1 MNQKEM
7 PIPYIGEKPY
17 IFVSYAHKDSEVVM
31 RAIALLQQSGFRV
44 WYDEG
49 IDPGSE
55 WPDTIEK
62 YLERSS
68 YFIGFISAN
77 ALDSNYCKCELHTA
91 FNERKKMLI
100 VYLENIKLEGGLK
113 MQLSSRQAIH
123 WYKYE
128 SENAFFK
135 KLLTAPGLN
144 DCRESENNV
153 KTINASTAAQANSNT
168 AVELHPAAAE
178 QNNSVEIAAK
188 HNSNEAQA
196 AEQLKSCCGN
206 TSDEAQNEHLEISI
220 LYEDADSIRNYVH
233 EHYDEMIS
241 ASSIGVEIAYSNF
254 AEYGD
259 TDNDRLIGISALWDD
274 VNIGGK
280 IDALRI
286 FHTRTTAYKIFENY
300 IERIKNLPNHLSNLR
315 TLKIE
320 GMDYSGY
327 LSFGYYE
334 KELKQLVLSCHIN
347 EDVIRSISNITSLR
361 YLDLGNGSRSEIRD
375 ISPLGNLKNLRTLV
389 IGGTLRELSPIA
401 RLENLEE
408 LTIFSDVLSDI
419 SVLGELKRLKALEIY
434 RSEYR
439 PQDMPKGI
447 LKRLKAPKIYGSD
460 YIDLKALEEL
470 TNSMQHL
477 AVKVEYIADIDSLTM
492 LANLRHLELLAYN
505 IKDIRPLRYLK
516 RVRYLEVSKNFWTSL
531 QIKRIAKELGLEVE
545 KYTDH
550 YLLTKRY
557 YL

>member
-7 PIPYIGEKPY
+7 PIPYIGEEPY

-55 WPDTIEK
+55 WPSAIAK
-62 YLERSS
+62 YLERCS
-68 YFIGFISAN
+68 YLIGFISAN
-77 ALDSNYCKCELHTA
+77 SLASQNCTCELYTA
-91 FNERKKMLI
+91 YNEHKRILV
-100 VYLENIKLEGGLK
+100 VYLEDVQLEGGLK
-113 MQLSSRQAIH
+113 MQLSLRQAIH

-206 TSDEAQNEHLEISI
+206 TSDEAQNKRLEFYI
-220 LYEDADSIRNYVH
+220 LYEDMYSVRSYVH

-241 ASSIGVEIAYSNF
+241 ASSIAVEIAYSSF
-254 AEYGD
+254 AEDGE

-286 FHTRTTAYKIFENY
+286 FYTRTAAYKIFENY
-300 IERIKNLPNHLSNLR
+300 IERIKNLPNHLSNLG

-334 KELKQLVLSCHIN
+334 KELKQLVLRCHIN

-361 YLDLGNGSRSEIRD
+361 HLDLGNGSRGEIRD

-419 SVLGELKRLKALEIY
+419 SVLGELKGLRKLEIY
-434 RSEYR
+434 
-439 PQDMPKGI
+439 G
-447 LKRLKAPKIYGSD
+447 AA
-460 YIDLKALEEL
+460 YIDLEALENL
-470 TNSMQHL
+470 TNSMQRL
-477 AVKVEYIADIDSLTM
+477 RVQAGYIANIDSLT
-492 LANLRHLELLAYN
+492 LLVNLKHLELRAEN

-531 QIKRIAKELGLEVE
+531 QIKRIAKELDLRVR
-545 KYTDH
+545 KYSDYYILDLYGVIFTD
-550 YLLTKRY
+550 
-557 YL
+557 

>member
-1 MNQKEM
+1 M
-7 PIPYIGEKPY
+7 PIPYSGEEPY

-123 WYKYE
+123 WYRYE

-178 QNNSVEIAAK
+178 QNNSVAIAAK

-206 TSDEAQNEHLEISI
+206 TSDEAQNEHFEISI

-233 EHYDEMIS
+233 EHYDEMIL
-241 ASSIGVEIAYSNF
+241 ASSIGVSISWHYKRTSRF
-254 AEYGD
+254 ARYED
-259 TDNDRLIGISALWDD
+259 VDIDISALWAD
-274 VNIGGK
+274 VNIGEK
-280 IDALRI
+280 IDELHI
-286 FHTRTTAYKIFENY
+286 FYDGYSVFDIGQ
-300 IERIKNLPNHLSNLR
+300 IKNLPNLR
-315 TLKIE
+315 TLEIE
-320 GMDYSGY
+320 EIEETAPVNFS
-327 LSFGYYE
+327 SFEYCG
-334 KELKQLVLSCHIN
+334 KKLRKLVLHCFIN
-347 EDVIRSISNITSLR
+347 EEVIHSISNITSLR
-361 YLDLGNGSRSEIRD
+361 HLDLGQGSRSEIRD

-447 LKRLKAPKIYGSD
+447 LKRLKAPKIYGAA
-460 YIDLKALEEL
+460 YIDLEALENL
-470 TNSMQHL
+470 TNSMQRL
-477 AVKVEYIADIDSLTM
+477 RVQAGYIANIDSLT
-492 LANLRHLELLAYN
+492 LLVNLKHLELRADN
-505 IKDIRPLRYLK
+505 IKDIRPLRNLK

-531 QIKRIAKELGLEVE
+531 QVKRIAKELDLRVRTYSSFYIIGYDEE
-545 KYTDH
+545 F
-550 YLLTKRY
+550 
-557 YL
+557 

>member
-31 RAIALLQQSGFRV
+31 RAIALLQQSGFCV

-123 WYKYE
+123 WYKYA
-128 SENAFFK
+128 SENAFFE

-241 ASSIGVEIAYSNF
+241 ASSIAVEIAYSSF
-254 AEYGD
+254 AEDGD

-280 IDALRI
+280 IDALCI
-286 FHTRTTAYKIFENY
+286 FYTRTVAYKIFENY

-315 TLKIE
+315 TLKID
-320 GMDYSGY
+320 GMDYRGY

-334 KELKQLVLSCHIN
+334 KELRQLVLRCFIN

-361 YLDLGNGSRSEIRD
+361 HLDLGNGSRSEIRD
-375 ISPLGNLKNLRTLV
+375 ISPLGNLKSLRTLV

-419 SVLGELKRLKALEIY
+419 SVLGELNRLKTLEIY
-434 RSEYR
+434 
-439 PQDMPKGI
+439 G
-447 LKRLKAPKIYGSD
+447 AAGA

-470 TNSMQHL
+470 TNSMQCL
-477 AVKVEYIADIDSLTM
+477 VVKVKCIDNIDSLTM
-492 LANLRHLELLAYN
+492 LANLRHLELRAEN
-505 IKDIRPLRYLK
+505 IKDIRPLRYL
-516 RVRYLEVSKNFWTSL
+516 RRARYLEVSKNFWTSL
-531 QIKRIAKELGLEVE
+531 QIKRIAKELDLRVR
-545 KYTDH
+545 KYSD
-550 YLLTKRY
+550 Y
-557 YL
+557 YILDEEDEEDEEFYEFIRRLCHFH

>member
-7 PIPYIGEKPY
+7 PIPYIGEEPY

-153 KTINASTAAQANSNT
+153 KTINASTAAQANSN
-168 AVELHPAAAE
+168 AAPELHPTVAE
-178 QNNSVEIAAK
+178 QHDDVEIAAK

-206 TSDEAQNEHLEISI
+206 TSDEAQNKHLEISI
-220 LYEDADSIRNYVH
+220 IYEDTDSIRNYVH
-233 EHYDEMIS
+233 EHYEEMIS
-241 ASSIGVEIAYSNF
+241 ASSIAVEIAYSSF
-254 AEYGD
+254 AEDGD

-280 IDALRI
+280 IDALCI
-286 FHTRTTAYKIFENY
+286 LYTRTVAYKIFENY

-315 TLKIE
+315 TLKID
-320 GMDYSGY
+320 GMDYRGY

-334 KELKQLVLSCHIN
+334 KELRQLVLHCFIN

-389 IGGTLRELSPIA
+389 ISGTLRELSPIA

-419 SVLGELKRLKALEIY
+419 SVLGELNRLKALEIY
-434 RSEYR
+434 
-439 PQDMPKGI
+439 G
-447 LKRLKAPKIYGSD
+447 AAGA

-477 AVKVEYIADIDSLTM
+477 VVEVKCIDNIDSLTM
-492 LANLRHLELLAYN
+492 LVNLRHLELRAEN
-505 IKDIRPLRYLK
+505 IKDIRPLRYL
-516 RVRYLEVSKNFWTSL
+516 RRARYLEVSKNFWTSL
-531 QIKRIAKELGLEVE
+531 QIKRIAKELDLRVR
-545 KYTDH
+545 KYSD
-550 YLLTKRY
+550 Y
-557 YL
+557 YILDEEDEEDEEFYEFIRRLRHFH

>member
-1 MNQKEM
+1 M
-7 PIPYIGEKPY
+7 PIPYIGEEPY

-31 RAIALLQQSGFRV
+31 RTVSLLQQNGFRV

-128 SENAFFK
+128 NDNAFFK

-144 DCRESENNV
+144 DCREPENSI
-153 KTINASTAAQANSNT
+153 KTINASKSEQVNSN
-168 AVELHPAAAE
+168 AALELHPTVAE

-188 HNSNEAQA
+188 HNSNEAQN
-196 AEQLKSCCGN
+196 KR
-206 TSDEAQNEHLEISI
+206 LEFYI
-220 LYEDADSIRNYVH
+220 LYEDTYSIRNYVH
-233 EHYDEMIS
+233 EHYEEMVS
-241 ASSIGVEIAYSNF
+241 ASSIAVEIAYSSF
-254 AEYGD
+254 AEDGE

-280 IDALRI
+280 IDALCI
-286 FHTRTTAYKIFENY
+286 FPTRTVTYKIFENY

-320 GMDYSGY
+320 GIDYSDS
-327 LSFGYYE
+327 LSLGYYE
-334 KELKQLVLSCHIN
+334 KELKQLVLRCHIN
-347 EDVIRSISNITSLR
+347 EDVIRSISNVTSLR
-361 YLDLGNGSRSEIRD
+361 QLDLGNGSRSEIRD

-419 SVLGELKRLKALEIY
+419 SVLGELKGLRKLEIY
-434 RSEYR
+434 
-439 PQDMPKGI
+439 G
-447 LKRLKAPKIYGSD
+447 A
-460 YIDLKALEEL
+460 IDINLNTLEEL

-492 LANLRHLELLAYN
+492 LVNLRHLELLAYN

-545 KYTDH
+545 NYTDH
-550 YLLTKRY
+550 YLLTK
-557 YL
+557 

>member
-123 WYKYE
+123 WYKYA
-128 SENAFFK
+128 SENAFFE

-153 KTINASTAAQANSNT
+153 KTINASTAARANSN
-168 AVELHPAAAE
+168 AALDLHPAAAE

-188 HNSNEAQA
+188 HNSNEAQT

-206 TSDEAQNEHLEISI
+206 TSDEAQNKRLEFSI
-220 LYEDADSIRNYVH
+220 LYEDMYSIRNYVH

-280 IDALRI
+280 IDALCI
-286 FHTRTTAYKIFENY
+286 FHIRTAAYKIFENY
-300 IERIKNLPNHLSNLR
+300 IERIKNLTNHLSNLR

-320 GMDYSGY
+320 GMDDSGD

-334 KELKQLVLSCHIN
+334 KELKQLVLRCHIN
-347 EDVIRSISNITSLR
+347 EDVIRSISNVTSLR
-361 YLDLGNGSRSEIRD
+361 HLDLGNGSRSEIRD

-419 SVLGELKRLKALEIY
+419 SVLGELNRLKTLEIY
-434 RSEYR
+434 
-439 PQDMPKGI
+439 G
-447 LKRLKAPKIYGSD
+447 AAGA

-477 AVKVEYIADIDSLTM
+477 VVEVKCIDNIDSLTM
-492 LANLRHLELLAYN
+492 LANLRHLELRAEN
-505 IKDIRPLRYLK
+505 IKDIRPLRYL
-516 RVRYLEVSKNFWTSL
+516 RRARYLEVSKNFWTSL
-531 QIKRIAKELGLEVE
+531 QIKRIAKELDLRVR
-545 KYTDH
+545 KYSD
-550 YLLTKRY
+550 Y
-557 YL
+557 YILDEEDEEDEEFYEFIRRLRHFH

>member
-1 MNQKEM
+1 M
-7 PIPYIGEKPY
+7 PIPYIGEKPC

-113 MQLSSRQAIH
+113 MQLSSRQSIH

-135 KLLTAPGLN
+135 KLLTASGLN

-188 HNSNEAQA
+188 HDSNEAQA

-206 TSDEAQNEHLEISI
+206 TSDEEQNGQLKISI
-220 LYEDADSIRNYVH
+220 LYEHEDSIRNYVH
-233 EHYDEMIS
+233 EHYGEMIS
-241 ASSIGVEIAYSNF
+241 VSSIAVRISWHYKRTSRF
-254 AEYGD
+254 ARYED
-259 TDNDRLIGISALWDD
+259 VDIDISALWAD
-274 VNIGGK
+274 VNIGEK
-280 IDALRI
+280 IDELHI
-286 FHTRTTAYKIFENY
+286 FYDGYSVFDIGQ
-300 IERIKNLPNHLSNLR
+300 IKNLPNLR
-315 TLKIE
+315 TLEIKGTAPVNFSCFE
-320 GMDYSGY
+320 YCGKK
-327 LSFGYYE
+327 LR
-334 KELKQLVLSCHIN
+334 KLVLRCPIN
-347 EDVIRSISNITSLR
+347 DDVICSISNLTSLR
-361 YLDLGNGSRSEIRD
+361 YLYIGEGCRSEIRD
-375 ISPLGNLKNLRTLV
+375 ISPLGKLKNLRTLV
-389 IGGTLRELSPIA
+389 ISGTLRELSPIA
-401 RLENLEE
+401 RLENLED

-419 SVLGELKRLKALEIY
+419 SVLGELKGLRKLEIY
-434 RSEYR
+434 
-439 PQDMPKGI
+439 G
-447 LKRLKAPKIYGSD
+447 A
-460 YIDLKALEEL
+460 IDINLNALEEL

-505 IKDIRPLRYLK
+505 IKGIRPLRYLR

-531 QIKRIAKELGLEVE
+531 QIKRIAKELGLEVA

>member
-1 MNQKEM
+1 M

-113 MQLSSRQAIH
+113 MQLSSRQSIH

-135 KLLTAPGLN
+135 KLLTASGLN

-241 ASSIGVEIAYSNF
+241 ASSIAVEIAYSSF
-254 AEYGD
+254 AEDGD

-280 IDALRI
+280 IDALCI
-286 FHTRTTAYKIFENY
+286 FYTRTVAYKIFENY

-315 TLKIE
+315 TLKID
-320 GMDYSGY
+320 GMDYRGY

-334 KELKQLVLSCHIN
+334 KELRQLVLRCFIN

-375 ISPLGNLKNLRTLV
+375 ISPLGNLKSLRTLV
-389 IGGTLRELSPIA
+389 ISGTLRELSPIA

-419 SVLGELKRLKALEIY
+419 SVLGELNRLKALEIY
-434 RSEYR
+434 
-439 PQDMPKGI
+439 G
-447 LKRLKAPKIYGSD
+447 AAGA

-477 AVKVEYIADIDSLTM
+477 VVEVKCIDNIDSLTM
-492 LANLRHLELLAYN
+492 LANLRHLELRAEN
-505 IKDIRPLRYLK
+505 IKDIRPLRYL
-516 RVRYLEVSKNFWTSL
+516 RRARYLEVSKNFWTSL
-531 QIKRIAKELGLEVE
+531 QIKRIAKELDLRIR
-545 KYTDH
+545 KYSD
-550 YLLTKRY
+550 Y
-557 YL
+557 YILDEEDEEDEEFYEFIRRLRHFH

>member
-1 MNQKEM
+1 M

-123 WYKYE
+123 WYRYE

-153 KTINASTAAQANSNT
+153 KTINASAAAQANSNT

-241 ASSIGVEIAYSNF
+241 ASSIAVEIAYSSF
-254 AEYGD
+254 AEDGD

-280 IDALRI
+280 IDALCI
-286 FHTRTTAYKIFENY
+286 FYTRTVAYKIFENY

-315 TLKIE
+315 TLKID
-320 GMDYSGY
+320 GMDYRGY

-334 KELKQLVLSCHIN
+334 KELRQLVLRCFIN

-375 ISPLGNLKNLRTLV
+375 ISPLGNLKSLRTLV
-389 IGGTLRELSPIA
+389 ISGTLRELSPIA

-419 SVLGELKRLKALEIY
+419 SVLGELNRLKTLEIY
-434 RSEYR
+434 
-439 PQDMPKGI
+439 G
-447 LKRLKAPKIYGSD
+447 AAGA

-477 AVKVEYIADIDSLTM
+477 VVEVKCIDNIDSLTM
-492 LANLRHLELLAYN
+492 LANLRHLELRAEN
-505 IKDIRPLRYLK
+505 IKDIRPLRYL
-516 RVRYLEVSKNFWTSL
+516 RRARYLEVSKNFWTSL
-531 QIKRIAKELGLEVE
+531 QIKRIAKELDLRVR
-545 KYTDH
+545 KYSD
-550 YLLTKRY
+550 Y
-557 YL
+557 YILDEEFYEFIRRLRHFH

>member
-1 MNQKEM
+1 M
-7 PIPYIGEKPY
+7 PIPYSGEEPY

-113 MQLSSRQAIH
+113 MQLSSRQSIH

-135 KLLTAPGLN
+135 KLLTASGLN

-206 TSDEAQNEHLEISI
+206 TSDEAQNKRLEFYI
-220 LYEDADSIRNYVH
+220 LYEDMYSIRNYVH
-233 EHYDEMIS
+233 EHYGEMIS
-241 ASSIGVEIAYSNF
+241 ASSIAVEIAYSSF

-274 VNIGGK
+274 VNIGEK

-286 FHTRTTAYKIFENY
+286 FYTRTAAYKIFENY

-334 KELKQLVLSCHIN
+334 KELKQLVLRCHIN
-347 EDVIRSISNITSLR
+347 DDVIRSISNITSLR
-361 YLDLGNGSRSEIRD
+361 HLDLGNGSRSEIRD

-389 IGGTLRELSPIA
+389 ISGTLRELSPIA

-470 TNSMQHL
+470 TNSMQCL
-477 AVKVEYIADIDSLTM
+477 VVKVKCINNIDSLTM
-492 LANLRHLELLAYN
+492 LANLRHLELRAEN
-505 IKDIRPLRYLK
+505 IKDIRPLRNLK

-531 QIKRIAKELGLEVE
+531 QIKQIAKELGLEVA

-550 YLLTKRY
+550 YLLTK
-557 YL
+557 

>member
-1 MNQKEM
+1 M
-7 PIPYIGEKPY
+7 PIPYIGEEPY

-31 RAIALLQQSGFRV
+31 RTVSLLQQNGFRV

-128 SENAFFK
+128 NDNAFFK

-144 DCRESENNV
+144 DCREPENSI
-153 KTINASTAAQANSNT
+153 KTINASKSEQVNSN
-168 AVELHPAAAE
+168 AALELHPTVAE

-188 HNSNEAQA
+188 HNSNEAQT

-206 TSDEAQNEHLEISI
+206 TSDEAQNKRLEFYI
-220 LYEDADSIRNYVH
+220 LYEDTYSIRKYVH
-233 EHYDEMIS
+233 EHYEEMVS
-241 ASSIGVEIAYSNF
+241 ASSIAVEIAYSSF
-254 AEYGD
+254 AEDGE

-280 IDALRI
+280 IDALCI
-286 FHTRTTAYKIFENY
+286 FPTRTVTYKIFENY

-320 GMDYSGY
+320 GIDYSDS

-334 KELKQLVLSCHIN
+334 KELKQLVLRCHIN
-347 EDVIRSISNITSLR
+347 EDVIRSISNVASLR
-361 YLDLGNGSRSEIRD
+361 HLDLGNGSRSEIRD

-389 IGGTLRELSPIA
+389 ISGTLRELSPIA

-419 SVLGELKRLKALEIY
+419 SVLGELNRLKVLEIY
-434 RSEYR
+434 
-439 PQDMPKGI
+439 G
-447 LKRLKAPKIYGSD
+447 AAGA
-460 YIDLKALEEL
+460 YIDLKALEKL

-477 AVKVEYIADIDSLTM
+477 VVEVKCIDNIDSLTM
-492 LANLRHLELLAYN
+492 LVNLRHLELRAEN
-505 IKDIRPLRYLK
+505 IKDIRPLRNLK
-516 RVRYLEVSKNFWTSL
+516 RVQYLKVSRNSWTSL
-531 QIKRIAKELGLEVE
+531 QIKRIAKKLGLEVK
-545 KYTDH
+545 KYSDS
-550 YLLTKRY
+550 YLLVKEE

>member
-62 YLERSS
+62 YLERCS
-68 YFIGFISAN
+68 YLIGFISAN
-77 ALDSNYCKCELHTA
+77 SLASQNCTCELYTA
-91 FNERKKMLI
+91 YNEHKRILV
-100 VYLENIKLEGGLK
+100 VYLEDVQLKGGLK
-113 MQLSSRQAIH
+113 MQLSSRQSIH

-135 KLLTAPGLN
+135 KLLTASGLN

-206 TSDEAQNEHLEISI
+206 TSDEAQNKRLEFYI
-220 LYEDADSIRNYVH
+220 LYEDMYSIRNYVH
-233 EHYDEMIS
+233 EHYGEMIS
-241 ASSIGVEIAYSNF
+241 ASSIAVEIAYSSF

-274 VNIGGK
+274 VNIGEK

-286 FHTRTTAYKIFENY
+286 FYTRTAAYKIFENY

-327 LSFGYYE
+327 LNFGYYE
-334 KELKQLVLSCHIN
+334 KELKQLVLRCHIN
-347 EDVIRSISNITSLR
+347 DDVIRSISNITSLR
-361 YLDLGNGSRSEIRD
+361 HLDLGNGSRSEIRD

-389 IGGTLRELSPIA
+389 ISGTLRELSPIA

-470 TNSMQHL
+470 TNSMQCL
-477 AVKVEYIADIDSLTM
+477 VVKVKCINNIDSLTM
-492 LANLRHLELLAYN
+492 LANLRHLELRAEN
-505 IKDIRPLRYLK
+505 IKDIRPLRNLK

-531 QIKRIAKELGLEVE
+531 QIKQIAKELGLEVA

-550 YLLTKRY
+550 YLLTK
-557 YL
+557 

>member
-1 MNQKEM
+1 M

-113 MQLSSRQAIH
+113 MQLSSRQSIH

-135 KLLTAPGLN
+135 KLLTASGLN

-188 HNSNEAQA
+188 HNSNEAQT

-206 TSDEAQNEHLEISI
+206 TSDEAQNEHREISI

-241 ASSIGVEIAYSNF
+241 ASSIAVEIAYSSF
-254 AEYGD
+254 AEDGD

-280 IDALRI
+280 IDALCI
-286 FHTRTTAYKIFENY
+286 FYTRTVAYKIFENY

-315 TLKIE
+315 TLKID
-320 GMDYSGY
+320 GMDYRGY

-334 KELKQLVLSCHIN
+334 KELRQLVLRCFIN
-347 EDVIRSISNITSLR
+347 EEVIRSISNITSLR

-389 IGGTLRELSPIA
+389 IGGILRELSPIA
-401 RLENLEE
+401 RLENLEN

-470 TNSMQHL
+470 TNSMQCL
-477 AVKVEYIADIDSLTM
+477 VVKVKCINNIDSLTM
-492 LANLRHLELLAYN
+492 LANLRHLELRAEN
-505 IKDIRPLRYLK
+505 IKDIRPLRNLK

-531 QIKRIAKELGLEVE
+531 QIKRIAKELGLEVA

-550 YLLTKRY
+550 YLLTK
-557 YL
+557 

>member
-1 MNQKEM
+1 M
-7 PIPYIGEKPY
+7 PIPYRGEEPY

-113 MQLSSRQAIH
+113 MQLSSRQSIH

-135 KLLTAPGLN
+135 KLLTASGLN

-188 HNSNEAQA
+188 HNSNEAQTA
-196 AEQLKSCCGN
+196 EQLKSCCGNTSDEAQTAEQLKSCCGN

-241 ASSIGVEIAYSNF
+241 ASSIGVSISLYRKLISRFERYGNVD
-254 AEYGD
+254 GD
-259 TDNDRLIGISALWDD
+259 TYISIDIGALQDYSD
-274 VNIGGK
+274 IGKK
-280 IDALRI
+280 IDELCIDFARYGA
-286 FHTRTTAYKIFENY
+286 FD
-300 IERIKNLPNHLSNLR
+300 IEQIKNLPNLR
-315 TLKIE
+315 TLEIKGTAPVNFSCFE
-320 GMDYSGY
+320 YCGKK
-327 LSFGYYE
+327 LR
-334 KELKQLVLSCHIN
+334 KLVLRCPIN
-347 EDVIRSISNITSLR
+347 EDVICSISNLTSLR
-361 YLDLGNGSRSEIRD
+361 YLYIGEGCRSEIRD
-375 ISPLGNLKNLRTLV
+375 ISPLGKLKNLRTLV
-389 IGGTLRELSPIA
+389 ISGTLRELSPIA
-401 RLENLEE
+401 RLENLEG

-419 SVLGELKRLKALEIY
+419 SVLGELKGLRKLEIY
-434 RSEYR
+434 
-439 PQDMPKGI
+439 G
-447 LKRLKAPKIYGSD
+447 A
-460 YIDLKALEEL
+460 IDINLNALEEL

-505 IKDIRPLRYLK
+505 IKGIRPLRYLK

-531 QIKRIAKELGLEVE
+531 QIKRIAKELGLEVA

>member
-1 MNQKEM
+1 M

-178 QNNSVEIAAK
+178 QHDDVEIAAK

-220 LYEDADSIRNYVH
+220 LYEDTYSIRKYVH

-241 ASSIGVEIAYSNF
+241 ASSIAVEIAYSSF
-254 AEYGD
+254 AEDGE
-259 TDNDRLIGISALWDD
+259 TDNDRLIGISALWAD
-274 VNIGGK
+274 VNIGEK
-280 IDALRI
+280 IDELHI
-286 FHTRTTAYKIFENY
+286 FYDGYSVFDIGQ
-300 IERIKNLPNHLSNLR
+300 IKNLPNLR
-315 TLKIE
+315 TLEIE
-320 GMDYSGY
+320 EIEEIEETPPVNFS
-327 LSFGYYE
+327 SFEYCG
-334 KELKQLVLSCHIN
+334 KKLRKLVLHCFIN
-347 EDVIRSISNITSLR
+347 EEVIHSISNITSLR
-361 YLDLGNGSRSEIRD
+361 HLDLGNGSRSEIRD

-408 LTIFSDVLSDI
+408 LTIFSNVLSDI

-470 TNSMQHL
+470 TNSMQCL
-477 AVKVEYIADIDSLTM
+477 VVKVKCINNIDSLTM
-492 LANLRHLELLAYN
+492 LANLRHLELRAEN
-505 IKDIRPLRYLK
+505 IKDIRPLRNLK

-531 QIKRIAKELGLEVE
+531 QIKQIAKELGLEVA

-550 YLLTKRY
+550 YLLTK
-557 YL
+557 

>member
-1 MNQKEM
+1 M

-77 ALDSNYCKCELHTA
+77 SLASQNCTCELYTA
-91 FNERKKMLI
+91 YNEHKRILV
-100 VYLENIKLEGGLK
+100 VYLEDVQLEGGLK

-241 ASSIGVEIAYSNF
+241 ASSIGVSISWHYKRTSRF
-254 AEYGD
+254 ARYED
-259 TDNDRLIGISALWDD
+259 VDIDISALWAD
-274 VNIGGK
+274 VNIGEK
-280 IDALRI
+280 IDELHI
-286 FHTRTTAYKIFENY
+286 FYDGYSVFD
-300 IERIKNLPNHLSNLR
+300 IEQIKNLPNLR
-315 TLKIE
+315 TLEIKGTAPVNFSCFE
-320 GMDYSGY
+320 YCGKK
-327 LSFGYYE
+327 LR
-334 KELKQLVLSCHIN
+334 KLVLRCPIN
-347 EDVIRSISNITSLR
+347 DDVIRSISNVTSLR
-361 YLDLGNGSRSEIRD
+361 HLDLGNGSRSEIRD

-389 IGGTLRELSPIA
+389 ISGTLRELSPIA

-419 SVLGELKRLKALEIY
+419 SVLGELNRLKALEIY
-434 RSEYR
+434 
-439 PQDMPKGI
+439 G
-447 LKRLKAPKIYGSD
+447 AAGA

-477 AVKVEYIADIDSLTM
+477 VVEVKCIDNIDSLTM
-492 LANLRHLELLAYN
+492 LVNLRHLELRAEN
-505 IKDIRPLRYLK
+505 IKDIRPLRNLK

-531 QIKRIAKELGLEVE
+531 QVKRIAKELGLEVA

-550 YLLTKRY
+550 YLLTK
-557 YL
+557 

>member
-1 MNQKEM
+1 M
-7 PIPYIGEKPY
+7 PIPYRGEEPY

-113 MQLSSRQAIH
+113 MQLSSRQSIH

-135 KLLTAPGLN
+135 KLLTASGLN

-188 HNSNEAQA
+188 HNSNEAQTA
-196 AEQLKSCCGN
+196 EQLKSCCGNTSDEAQTAEQLKSCCGN

-241 ASSIGVEIAYSNF
+241 ASSIGVSISLYRKLISRFERYGNVD
-254 AEYGD
+254 GD
-259 TDNDRLIGISALWDD
+259 TYISIDIGALQDYSD
-274 VNIGGK
+274 IGKK
-280 IDALRI
+280 IDELCIDFARYGA
-286 FHTRTTAYKIFENY
+286 FD
-300 IERIKNLPNHLSNLR
+300 IEQIKNLPNLR
-315 TLKIE
+315 TLEIE
-320 GMDYSGY
+320 EIEETAPVNFS
-327 LSFGYYE
+327 SFEYCG
-334 KELKQLVLSCHIN
+334 KKLRKLVLHCFIN
-347 EDVIRSISNITSLR
+347 EEVIHSISNITSLR
-361 YLDLGNGSRSEIRD
+361 HLDLGQGSRSEIRD

-419 SVLGELKRLKALEIY
+419 SVLGELKGLRKLEIY
-434 RSEYR
+434 
-439 PQDMPKGI
+439 G
-447 LKRLKAPKIYGSD
+447 AA
-460 YIDLKALEEL
+460 YIDLEALENL
-470 TNSMQHL
+470 TNSMQRL
-477 AVKVEYIADIDSLTM
+477 RVQAGYIANIDSLT
-492 LANLRHLELLAYN
+492 LLVNLKHLELRADN
-505 IKDIRPLRYLK
+505 IKDIRPLRNLK

-531 QIKRIAKELGLEVE
+531 QVKRIAKELDLRVRTYSSFYIIGYDEE
-545 KYTDH
+545 F
-550 YLLTKRY
+550 
-557 YL
+557 

>member
-1 MNQKEM
+1 MNQKER
-7 PIPYIGEKPY
+7 PFPYIVEEPY

-62 YLERSS
+62 YLERCS
-68 YFIGFISAN
+68 YLIGFISAN
-77 ALDSNYCKCELHTA
+77 SLASQNCTCELYTA
-91 FNERKKMLI
+91 YDEHKRILA
-100 VYLENIKLEGGLK
+100 VYLEDVQLEGGLK
-113 MQLSSRQAIH
+113 MQLSSRQSIH

-135 KLLTAPGLN
+135 KLLTASGLN

-241 ASSIGVEIAYSNF
+241 ASSIAVEIAYSSF
-254 AEYGD
+254 AEDGE

-280 IDALRI
+280 IDALCI
-286 FHTRTTAYKIFENY
+286 FPIRTAAYKIFENY

-327 LSFGYYE
+327 LSFEYYE
-334 KELKQLVLSCHIN
+334 KELKQLVLRCHIN
-347 EDVIRSISNITSLR
+347 EDVIRSISNVTSLR
-361 YLDLGNGSRSEIRD
+361 HLDLGNGSRSEIRD

-408 LTIFSDVLSDI
+408 LTIFSNVLSDI
-419 SVLGELKRLKALEIY
+419 SVLGELKRLKAL
-434 RSEYR
+434 
-439 PQDMPKGI
+439 
-447 LKRLKAPKIYGSD
+447 KIYGSD

-470 TNSMQHL
+470 TNSMQCL
-477 AVKVEYIADIDSLTM
+477 VVKVKCINNIDSLTM
-492 LANLRHLELLAYN
+492 LANLRHLELRAEN
-505 IKDIRPLRYLK
+505 IKDIRPLRNLR
-516 RVRYLEVSKNFWTSL
+516 RVRYLKVSKNFWTSL
-531 QIKRIAKELGLEVE
+531 QVKRIAKELDLRVR
-545 KYTDH
+545 KYSDYYILDLYGVIFTD
-550 YLLTKRY
+550 
-557 YL
+557 

>member
-1 MNQKEM
+1 M

-123 WYKYE
+123 WYRYE
-128 SENAFFK
+128 SENAFFE

-241 ASSIGVEIAYSNF
+241 ASSIAVEIAYSSF
-254 AEYGD
+254 AEDGD

-280 IDALRI
+280 IDALCI
-286 FHTRTTAYKIFENY
+286 FYTRTVAYKIFENY

-315 TLKIE
+315 TLKID
-320 GMDYSGY
+320 GMDYRGY

-334 KELKQLVLSCHIN
+334 KELRQLVLRCFIN

-375 ISPLGNLKNLRTLV
+375 ISPLGNLKSLRTLV
-389 IGGTLRELSPIA
+389 ISGTLRELSPIA

-419 SVLGELKRLKALEIY
+419 SVLGELNRLKTLEIY
-434 RSEYR
+434 
-439 PQDMPKGI
+439 G
-447 LKRLKAPKIYGSD
+447 AAGA

-477 AVKVEYIADIDSLTM
+477 VVEVKCIDNIDSLTM
-492 LANLRHLELLAYN
+492 LANLRHLELRAEN
-505 IKDIRPLRYLK
+505 IKDIRPLRYL
-516 RVRYLEVSKNFWTSL
+516 RRARYLEVSKNSWTSL
-531 QIKRIAKELGLEVE
+531 QIKRIAKELDLRVR
-545 KYTDH
+545 KYSD
-550 YLLTKRY
+550 Y
-557 YL
+557 YILDEEDEEDEEFYEFIRRLRHFH

>member
-1 MNQKEM
+1 M

-123 WYKYE
+123 WYRYE

-144 DCRESENNV
+144 DCRESENKV

-206 TSDEAQNEHLEISI
+206 TSDEAQNEHFEISI

-241 ASSIGVEIAYSNF
+241 ASSIAVRISVHHKQISRLDIH
-254 AEYGD
+254 GD
-259 TDNDRLIGISALWDD
+259 VDIDISALWAD
-274 VNIGGK
+274 VNIGEK
-280 IDALRI
+280 IDELHI
-286 FHTRTTAYKIFENY
+286 FYDGYSVFDIGQ
-300 IERIKNLPNHLSNLR
+300 IKNLPNLR
-315 TLKIE
+315 TLEIE
-320 GMDYSGY
+320 EIEETPPVNFS
-327 LSFGYYE
+327 SFEYCG
-334 KELKQLVLSCHIN
+334 KKLRKLVLHCFIN
-347 EDVIRSISNITSLR
+347 EEVIHSISNITSLR
-361 YLDLGNGSRSEIRD
+361 HLDLGNGSRSEIRD

-408 LTIFSDVLSDI
+408 LTIFSNVLSDI

-470 TNSMQHL
+470 TNSMQCL
-477 AVKVEYIADIDSLTM
+477 VVKVKCINNIDSLTM
-492 LANLRHLELLAYN
+492 LANLRHLELRAEN
-505 IKDIRPLRYLK
+505 IKDIRPLRNLK

-531 QIKRIAKELGLEVE
+531 QIKQIAKELGLEVA

-550 YLLTKRY
+550 YLLTK
-557 YL
+557 

>member
-1 MNQKEM
+1 M

-113 MQLSSRQAIH
+113 MQLSLRQSIH

-135 KLLTAPGLN
+135 KLLTASELN

-153 KTINASTAAQANSNT
+153 KTINASTAAQANSN
-168 AVELHPAAAE
+168 AAPELHPTVAE
-178 QNNSVEIAAK
+178 QHDDVEIAAK

-206 TSDEAQNEHLEISI
+206 TSDEAQNKHLEISI
-220 LYEDADSIRNYVH
+220 IYEDTDSIRNYVH
-233 EHYDEMIS
+233 EHYEEMIS
-241 ASSIGVEIAYSNF
+241 ASSIAVEIAYSSF
-254 AEYGD
+254 AEDGD

-280 IDALRI
+280 IDALCI
-286 FHTRTTAYKIFENY
+286 FYTRTVAYKIFENY

-315 TLKIE
+315 TLKID
-320 GMDYSGY
+320 GMDYRGY
-327 LSFGYYE
+327 LNFGYYE
-334 KELKQLVLSCHIN
+334 KELRQLVLRCFIN
-347 EDVIRSISNITSLR
+347 EDVIRSISNVTSLR
-361 YLDLGNGSRSEIRD
+361 HLDLGQGSRSEIRD

-408 LTIFSDVLSDI
+408 LTIFSNVLSDI

-477 AVKVEYIADIDSLTM
+477 AVKVKCINNIDSLTM
-492 LANLRHLELLAYN
+492 LANLRHLELRAEN
-505 IKDIRPLRYLK
+505 IKDIRPLRNLR
-516 RVRYLEVSKNFWTSL
+516 RVRYLKVSKNFWTSL
-531 QIKRIAKELGLEVE
+531 QIKRIAKELGLEVA

-550 YLLTKRY
+550 YLLTK
-557 YL
+557 

>member
-1 MNQKEM
+1 M
-7 PIPYIGEKPY
+7 PIPYIGEEPY

-31 RAIALLQQSGFRV
+31 RTIALLQQNGFRV
-44 WYDEG
+44 WYDDG

-113 MQLSSRQAIH
+113 MQLSLRQAIH

-128 SENAFFK
+128 NDNAFFK

-144 DCRESENNV
+144 DCRESENSI
-153 KTINASTAAQANSNT
+153 KTINASKPEQVNSN
-168 AVELHPAAAE
+168 AALELHPAAAE

-188 HNSNEAQA
+188 HNSNEAQT

-206 TSDEAQNEHLEISI
+206 TSDEAQNEHIEISI
-220 LYEDADSIRNYVH
+220 LYKDTYSIRNYVH
-233 EHYDEMIS
+233 EHYEEMIS
-241 ASSIGVEIAYSNF
+241 ASSIAVEIAYSSF
-254 AEYGD
+254 AEDGE

-280 IDALRI
+280 IDALCI
-286 FHTRTTAYKIFENY
+286 FPTRTVAYKIFENY

-320 GMDYSGY
+320 GIDYSDS

-334 KELKQLVLSCHIN
+334 KELKQLVLRCHIN

-361 YLDLGNGSRSEIRD
+361 YLDLGNGRRSEIRD

-408 LTIFSDVLSDI
+408 LTIFSNVLSDI
-419 SVLGELKRLKALEIY
+419 SVLRELNRLKALEIY
-434 RSEYR
+434 
-439 PQDMPKGI
+439 G
-447 LKRLKAPKIYGSD
+447 AAGA
-460 YIDLKALEEL
+460 YIDLKALEKL
-470 TNSMQHL
+470 TNSMQRL
-477 AVKVEYIADIDSLTM
+477 TVQVEYIADIDSLT
-492 LANLRHLELLAYN
+492 LLVNLKHLELRAEN
-505 IKDIRPLRYLK
+505 IKDIRPLRNLR
-516 RVRYLEVSKNFWTSL
+516 RVRYLKVSKNFWTSL
-531 QIKRIAKELGLEVE
+531 QVKRIAKELDLEVKKYSDYYVLNNEE
-545 KYTDH
+545 KEELDYFRKM
-550 YLLTKRY
+550 YFLRQK
-557 YL
+557 

>member
-1 MNQKEM
+1 M

-178 QNNSVEIAAK
+178 QHDDVEIAAK

-206 TSDEAQNEHLEISI
+206 TSDEAQNKRLEFYI
-220 LYEDADSIRNYVH
+220 LYEDTYSIRNYVH
-233 EHYDEMIS
+233 KHYDEMIS
-241 ASSIGVEIAYSNF
+241 ASSIAVEIAYSSF
-254 AEYGD
+254 AEDGE

-280 IDALRI
+280 IDALCI
-286 FHTRTTAYKIFENY
+286 FPIRTAAYKIFENY

-327 LSFGYYE
+327 LSFEYYE
-334 KELKQLVLSCHIN
+334 KELKQLVLRCHIN
-347 EDVIRSISNITSLR
+347 EEVIHSISNVTSLR
-361 YLDLGNGSRSEIRD
+361 HLDLGNGSRSEIRD
-375 ISPLGNLKNLRTLV
+375 ISPLGKLKNLRTLV
-389 IGGTLRELSPIA
+389 ISGTLRELSPIA
-401 RLENLEE
+401 RLETLED

-419 SVLGELKRLKALEIY
+419 SVLGELKGLRKLEIY
-434 RSEYR
+434 
-439 PQDMPKGI
+439 G
-447 LKRLKAPKIYGSD
+447 A
-460 YIDLKALEEL
+460 IDINLNALEEL

-492 LANLRHLELLAYN
+492 LVNLRHLELRAEN
-505 IKDIRPLRYLK
+505 IKDIRPLRNLR

-531 QIKRIAKELGLEVE
+531 QIKRIAKELDLRVR
-545 KYTDH
+545 KYSD
-550 YLLTKRY
+550 Y
-557 YL
+557 YILDEEDEEDEEFYEFIRRLRHFH

>member
-113 MQLSSRQAIH
+113 MQLSLRQAIH

-206 TSDEAQNEHLEISI
+206 TSDEAQNKRLEFYI
-220 LYEDADSIRNYVH
+220 LYEDMYSVRSYVH

-241 ASSIGVEIAYSNF
+241 ASSIAVEIAYSSF
-254 AEYGD
+254 AEDGE

-286 FHTRTTAYKIFENY
+286 FYTRTAAYKIFENY
-300 IERIKNLPNHLSNLR
+300 IERIKNLPNHLSNLG

-334 KELKQLVLSCHIN
+334 KELKQLVLRCHIN

-361 YLDLGNGSRSEIRD
+361 HLDLGNGSRGEIRD

-408 LTIFSDVLSDI
+408 LTIFSNVLSDI
-419 SVLGELKRLKALEIY
+419 SVLGELKRLKAL
-434 RSEYR
+434 
-439 PQDMPKGI
+439 
-447 LKRLKAPKIYGSD
+447 KIYGSD

-470 TNSMQHL
+470 TNSMQCL
-477 AVKVEYIADIDSLTM
+477 VVKVKCINNIDSLTM
-492 LANLRHLELLAYN
+492 LANLRHLELRAEN
-505 IKDIRPLRYLK
+505 IKDIRPLRNLR
-516 RVRYLEVSKNFWTSL
+516 RVRYLKVSKNFWTSL
-531 QIKRIAKELGLEVE
+531 QVKRIAKELDLRVR
-545 KYTDH
+545 KYSDYYILDLYGVIFTD
-550 YLLTKRY
+550 
-557 YL
+557 

>member
-1 MNQKEM
+1 M

-153 KTINASTAAQANSNT
+153 KTINASTAAQANSN
-168 AVELHPAAAE
+168 AAPELHPTVAE
-178 QNNSVEIAAK
+178 QHDDVEIAAK

-206 TSDEAQNEHLEISI
+206 TSDEAQNKHLEISI
-220 LYEDADSIRNYVH
+220 IYEDTDSIRNYVH
-233 EHYDEMIS
+233 EHYEEMIS
-241 ASSIGVEIAYSNF
+241 ASSIAVEIAYSSF
-254 AEYGD
+254 AEDGD

-280 IDALRI
+280 IDALCI
-286 FHTRTTAYKIFENY
+286 FYTRTVAYKIFENY

-315 TLKIE
+315 TLKID
-320 GMDYSGY
+320 GMEYRGY

-334 KELKQLVLSCHIN
+334 KELRQLVLRCFIN

-389 IGGTLRELSPIA
+389 ISGTLRELSPIA

-419 SVLGELKRLKALEIY
+419 SVLGELNRLKALEIY
-434 RSEYR
+434 
-439 PQDMPKGI
+439 G
-447 LKRLKAPKIYGSD
+447 AAGA

-477 AVKVEYIADIDSLTM
+477 VVEVKCIDNIDSLTM
-492 LANLRHLELLAYN
+492 LVNLRHLELRVEN
-505 IKDIRPLRYLK
+505 IKDIRPLRYL
-516 RVRYLEVSKNFWTSL
+516 RRARYLEVSKNFWTSL
-531 QIKRIAKELGLEVE
+531 QIKRIAKELDLRVR
-545 KYTDH
+545 KYSD
-550 YLLTKRY
+550 Y
-557 YL
+557 YILDEEDEEDEEFYEFIRRLRHFH

>member
-1 MNQKEM
+1 M

-113 MQLSSRQAIH
+113 MQLSSRQSIH

-135 KLLTAPGLN
+135 KLLTASGLN

-241 ASSIGVEIAYSNF
+241 ASSIAVEIAYSSF
-254 AEYGD
+254 AEDGD

-280 IDALRI
+280 IDALCI
-286 FHTRTTAYKIFENY
+286 FYTRTVAYKIFENY

-315 TLKIE
+315 TLKID
-320 GMDYSGY
+320 GMDYRGY

-334 KELKQLVLSCHIN
+334 KELRQLVLRCFIN
-347 EDVIRSISNITSLR
+347 EDVIRSISNIASLR

-375 ISPLGNLKNLRTLV
+375 ISPLGNLKSLRTLV
-389 IGGTLRELSPIA
+389 ISGTLRELSPIA

-419 SVLGELKRLKALEIY
+419 SVLGELKGLRKLEIY
-434 RSEYR
+434 
-439 PQDMPKGI
+439 G
-447 LKRLKAPKIYGSD
+447 AA
-460 YIDLKALEEL
+460 YIDLEALENL
-470 TNSMQHL
+470 TNSMQRL
-477 AVKVEYIADIDSLTM
+477 RVQAGYIANIDSLT
-492 LANLRHLELLAYN
+492 LLVNLKHLELRADN

-531 QIKRIAKELGLEVE
+531 QIKRIAKELDLRVR
-545 KYTDH
+545 KYSD
-550 YLLTKRY
+550 Y
-557 YL
+557 YILDEEDEEDEEFYEFIRRLRHFH

>member
-1 MNQKEM
+1 M

-31 RAIALLQQSGFRV
+31 RAIALLQQSGFCV

-123 WYKYE
+123 WYKYA
-128 SENAFFK
+128 SENAFFE

-241 ASSIGVEIAYSNF
+241 ASSIAVEIAYSSF
-254 AEYGD
+254 AEDGD

-280 IDALRI
+280 IDALCI
-286 FHTRTTAYKIFENY
+286 FYTRTVAYKIFENY

-315 TLKIE
+315 TLKID
-320 GMDYSGY
+320 GMDYRGY

-334 KELKQLVLSCHIN
+334 KELRQLVLRCFIN

-375 ISPLGNLKNLRTLV
+375 ISPLGNLKSLRTLV
-389 IGGTLRELSPIA
+389 ISGTLRELSPIA

-419 SVLGELKRLKALEIY
+419 SVLGELNRLKTLEIY
-434 RSEYR
+434 
-439 PQDMPKGI
+439 G
-447 LKRLKAPKIYGSD
+447 AAGA

-477 AVKVEYIADIDSLTM
+477 VVEVKCIDNIDSLTM
-492 LANLRHLELLAYN
+492 LANLRHLELRAEN
-505 IKDIRPLRYLK
+505 IKDIRPLRYL
-516 RVRYLEVSKNFWTSL
+516 RRARYLEVSKNFWTSL
-531 QIKRIAKELGLEVE
+531 QIKRIAKELDLRVR
-545 KYTDH
+545 KYSD
-550 YLLTKRY
+550 Y
-557 YL
+557 YILDEEFYEFIRRLRHFH

>member
-1 MNQKEM
+1 M

-77 ALDSNYCKCELHTA
+77 SLASQNCTCELYTA
-91 FNERKKMLI
+91 YNEHKRILV
-100 VYLENIKLEGGLK
+100 VYLEDVQLEGGLK

-206 TSDEAQNEHLEISI
+206 TSYEEQNGQLKISI
-220 LYEDADSIRNYVH
+220 LYEHEDSIRNYVH
-233 EHYDEMIS
+233 KHYDEMIS
-241 ASSIGVEIAYSNF
+241 VSSIAVRISWHYKRTSRF
-254 AEYGD
+254 ARYED
-259 TDNDRLIGISALWDD
+259 VDIDISALWAD
-274 VNIGGK
+274 VNIGEK
-280 IDALRI
+280 IDELHI
-286 FHTRTTAYKIFENY
+286 FYDGYSVFDIGQ
-300 IERIKNLPNHLSNLR
+300 IKNLPNLR
-315 TLKIE
+315 TLEIE
-320 GMDYSGY
+320 GTAPVNFSCFEYCGKK
-327 LSFGYYE
+327 LR
-334 KELKQLVLSCHIN
+334 KLVLHCFIN
-347 EDVIRSISNITSLR
+347 EEVIHSISNVTSLR
-361 YLDLGNGSRSEIRD
+361 HLDLGNGSRSEIRD
-375 ISPLGNLKNLRTLV
+375 ISPLGKLKNLRTLV
-389 IGGTLRELSPIA
+389 ISGTLRELSPIA
-401 RLENLEE
+401 RLETLED

-419 SVLGELKRLKALEIY
+419 SVLGELKGLRKLEIY
-434 RSEYR
+434 
-439 PQDMPKGI
+439 G
-447 LKRLKAPKIYGSD
+447 A
-460 YIDLKALEEL
+460 IDINLNALEEL

-477 AVKVEYIADIDSLTM
+477 AVKVEYIDSLTM
-492 LANLRHLELLAYN
+492 LVNLRHLELRAEN
-505 IKDIRPLRYLK
+505 IKDIRPLRNLR

-531 QIKRIAKELGLEVE
+531 QIKRIAKELDLRVR
-545 KYTDH
+545 KYSD
-550 YLLTKRY
+550 Y
-557 YL
+557 YILDEEDEEDEEFYEFIRRLRHFH

>member
-178 QNNSVEIAAK
+178 QSNSVEIAAK

-241 ASSIGVEIAYSNF
+241 ASSIAVEIAYSSF
-254 AEYGD
+254 AEDGE

-334 KELKQLVLSCHIN
+334 KELKQLVLRCHIN
-347 EDVIRSISNITSLR
+347 DDVIRSISNVTSLR
-361 YLDLGNGSRSEIRD
+361 NLDLGNGSRSEIRD

-401 RLENLEE
+401 RLENLEN

-419 SVLGELKRLKALEIY
+419 SVLGELKGLRKLEIY
-434 RSEYR
+434 
-439 PQDMPKGI
+439 G
-447 LKRLKAPKIYGSD
+447 A
-460 YIDLKALEEL
+460 IDINLNALEEL

-477 AVKVEYIADIDSLTM
+477 AVKVKCINNIDSLTM
-492 LANLRHLELLAYN
+492 LANLRHLELRAEN
-505 IKDIRPLRYLK
+505 IKDIRPLRNLR
-516 RVRYLEVSKNFWTSL
+516 RVRYLKVSKNFWTSL
-531 QIKRIAKELGLEVE
+531 QVKRIAKELDLRVR
-545 KYTDH
+545 KYSDYYILDLYGVIFTD
-550 YLLTKRY
+550 
-557 YL
+557 

>member
-1 MNQKEM
+1 M

-31 RAIALLQQSGFRV
+31 RAIALLQQSGFCV

-77 ALDSNYCKCELHTA
+77 ALDSNYCKCELYTA

-123 WYKYE
+123 WYKYA
-128 SENAFFK
+128 SENAFFE

-241 ASSIGVEIAYSNF
+241 ASSIAVEIAYSSF
-254 AEYGD
+254 AEDGD

-280 IDALRI
+280 IDALCI
-286 FHTRTTAYKIFENY
+286 FYTRTVAYKIFENY

-315 TLKIE
+315 TLKID
-320 GMDYSGY
+320 GMDYRGY

-334 KELKQLVLSCHIN
+334 KELRQLVLRCFIN

-375 ISPLGNLKNLRTLV
+375 ISPLGNLKSLRTLV
-389 IGGTLRELSPIA
+389 ISGTLRELSPIA

-419 SVLGELKRLKALEIY
+419 SVLGELNRLKTLEIY
-434 RSEYR
+434 
-439 PQDMPKGI
+439 G
-447 LKRLKAPKIYGSD
+447 AAGA

-477 AVKVEYIADIDSLTM
+477 VVEVKCIDNIDSLTM
-492 LANLRHLELLAYN
+492 LANLRHLELRAEN
-505 IKDIRPLRYLK
+505 IKDIRPLRYL
-516 RVRYLEVSKNFWTSL
+516 RRARYLEVSKNFWTSL
-531 QIKRIAKELGLEVE
+531 QIKRIAKELDLRVR
-545 KYTDH
+545 KYSD
-550 YLLTKRY
+550 Y
-557 YL
+557 YILDEEFYKFIRRLRHFH